1 MILNKAIGLKKLNV
15 YFRVADLRLV
25 CYLKNEK
32 ERHVTGWY
40 GQNTALFFFFFLTLG
55 CRYSSANGGL
65 T

>member
-40 GQNTALFFFFFLTLG
+40 GQNTALFFFFLTLG

>member
-40 GQNTALFFFFFLTLG
+40 GQNTALFFFFFF
-55 CRYSSANGGL
+55 
-65 T
+65 